1 MNSCRLET
9 SKVIF
14 GPVILACACCISFF
28 KVTYQRLFTCVK
40 QLPVGLTHIYF
51 KIGIQNWISPEY
63 QYRNLCTCISRF
75 ILQKTCLQ
83 FLLFTNLGIGFLKN
97 FIKKADRKL
106 ALSIAKQQRIESYFR
121 RSHYVLR
128 SNATNRLDTSLST
141 ISTSTAMSEEMPM
154 SLFSSN
160 E

>member
-1 MNSCRLET
+1 MHKS
-9 SKVIF
+9 
-14 GPVILACACCISFF
+14 
-28 KVTYQRLFTCVK
+28 LFT
-40 QLPVGLTHIYF
+40 Y
-51 KIGIQNWISPEY
+51 
-63 QYRNLCTCISRF
+63 
-75 ILQKTCLQ
+75 
-83 FLLFTNLGIGFLKN
+83 LGIGFLKN
-97 FIKKADRKL
+97 VLKKADRKL

-141 ISTSTAMSEEMPM
+141 MSTSTAMSEEVPM